1 MSGGENGDDDDTG
14 DFSTEE
20 FDLDLVALEEGRRTV
35 DKQNEILN
43 NIDDKAARI
52 LRINLVIVGLILT
65 GLSVATGAERQT
77 DPVQEVLPDVIN
89 TYTEL
94 GLLAL
99 LLSTGVAALT
109 YTASALR
116 IGVTGGS
123 LRKIVFEGDTADRKR
138 LRGLTRSYSKW
149 IEQNYRTNAY
159 NAPLATLTLIFL
171 VYAVVL
177 FTLGGIETI
186 RPVQWYENV
195 VALVFIIIFTALT
208 GIKGQIQ
215 RYLRLRG
222 EH

>member
-1 MSGGENGDDDDTG
+1 MSGGENGDDAED
-14 DFSTEE
+14 SSIEE
-20 FDLDLVALEEGRRTV
+20 FDLDLVALEEGRRTI

-52 LRINLVIVGLILT
+52 LRINLVIVGLIFT
-65 GLSVATGAERQT
+65 GLSVVTGTESQT
-77 DPVQEVLPDVIN
+77 DQVQEILPDVIN
-89 TYTEL
+89 IYTEL

-123 LRKIVFEGDTADRKR
+123 LRRIVFEGDTLDRKR

-159 NAPLATLTLIFL
+159 NAPLATVTLIFL
-171 VYAVVL
+171 VYAVIL
-177 FTLGGIETI
+177 LTLGGIETI
-186 RPVQWYENV
+186 RAVRWYENV
-195 VALVFIIIFTALT
+195 VAMIFIVIFTVLT
-208 GIKGQIQ
+208 GIWGQIE

>member
-1 MSGGENGDDDDTG
+1 MSDEDDRGPQNGP
-14 DFSTEE
+14 TEE
-20 FDLDLVALEEGRRTV
+20 FDLDLVALEEGRRTI

-52 LRINLVIVGLILT
+52 LRINLVIVGLLLT
-65 GLSVATGAERQT
+65 GLSVATGTGSET
-77 DPVQEVLPDVIN
+77 GPVEQLLPSAVN

-94 GLLAL
+94 GLFML

-123 LRKIVFEGDTADRKR
+123 LRRIVFEGDTSDRKR

-177 FTLGGIETI
+177 LTLGGIETI
-186 RPVQWYENV
+186 RAVRWYENA
-195 VALVFIIIFTALT
+195 VALLFIAIYTALT
-208 GIKGQIQ
+208 GITGQVK

>member
-1 MSGGENGDDDDTG
+1 MSDGGNGDDAEA
-14 DFSTEE
+14 STSDE
-20 FDLDLVALEEGRRTV
+20 FDLDLVALEEGRRTI

-65 GLSVATGAERQT
+65 GLSVATGTDKQT
-77 DPVQEVLPDVIN
+77 GSVQAALPDVIN
-89 TYTEL
+89 IYTEL
-94 GLLAL
+94 GLLAI

-123 LRKIVFEGDTADRKR
+123 LRRIVFEGDISDRKR

-159 NAPLATLTLIFL
+159 NAPLATLTLVFL

-177 FTLGGIETI
+177 LTLGGIETI
-186 RPVQWYENV
+186 RSVRWYENV
-195 VALVFIIIFTALT
+195 VALGFGIVFTVLT
-208 GIKGQIQ
+208 GIIGQIK

>member
-1 MSGGENGDDDDTG
+1 MLGGGNGDDAG
-14 DFSTEE
+14 SSPTEE
-20 FDLDLVALEEGRRTV
+20 FDLDLIALEEGRRTI

-65 GLSVATGAERQT
+65 GLSIATGAGRHT
-77 DPVQEVLPDVIN
+77 GPVQEALPDVIN
-89 TYTEL
+89 VYTEL
-94 GLLAL
+94 ALLAL

-123 LRKIVFEGDTADRKR
+123 LRRIVFEGDTPDRKR
-138 LRGLTRSYSKW
+138 LRGLTRSYSQW

-177 FTLGGIETI
+177 LTLGGIETI
-186 RPVQWYENV
+186 RAVQWYENV
-195 VALVFIIIFTALT
+195 VALVFIVVFTGLT

-215 RYLRLRG
+215 RYLPLRG
-222 EH
+222 ES

>member
-1 MSGGENGDDDDTG
+1 MSGGETGDDDAGST
-14 DFSTEE
+14 STEE
-20 FDLDLVALEEGRRTV
+20 FDLDLVALEEGRRTI

-65 GLSVATGAERQT
+65 GLSVATGTGGQG

-89 TYTEL
+89 IYTEL
-94 GLLAL
+94 GLFAL

-123 LRKIVFEGDTADRKR
+123 LRRIVFEGDTSDRKR

-159 NAPLATLTLIFL
+159 NAPFATLTLIFL
-171 VYAVVL
+171 VSAVVL

-186 RPVQWYENV
+186 RTVQWYENA
-195 VALVFIIIFTALT
+195 VALVFIIIYIALT
-208 GIKGQIQ
+208 GIKGQVQ

>member
-1 MSGGENGDDDDTG
+1 MSGGENGNGGSGASATG
-14 DFSTEE
+14 E
-20 FDLDLVALEEGRRTV
+20 FDLDLVALEEGRRTI

-65 GLSVATGAERQT
+65 GLSIATGAGRQT
-77 DPVQEVLPDVIN
+77 EPVQQLLLDTIN
-89 TYTEL
+89 IYTQL

-109 YTASALR
+109 YSASALR
-116 IGVTGGS
+116 IGVSGES
-123 LRKIVFEGDTADRKR
+123 LRRIVFEGDIPDRKR
-138 LRGLTRSYSKW
+138 LRGLTRSYSNW

-159 NAPLATLTLIFL
+159 NAPLATLTLSCL

-186 RPVQWYENV
+186 RGVLWYENA
-195 VALVFIIIFTALT
+195 VALIFIVIFTFLT
-208 GIKGQIQ
+208 GIVGQVRRHLQ
-215 RYLRLRG
+215 LRG

>member
-1 MSGGENGDDDDTG
+1 MSDGRSGDDDAEAS
-14 DFSTEE
+14 STEE
-20 FDLDLVALEEGRRTV
+20 FDLDLVALEEGRRTI

-65 GLSVATGAERQT
+65 GLSVATGTESQT
-77 DPVQEVLPDVIN
+77 DPVQEVLPDIIN
-89 TYTEL
+89 VYTEL

-123 LRKIVFEGDTADRKR
+123 LRRIVFEGDTPDRKR

-159 NAPLATLTLIFL
+159 NAPFATLTLIFL

-177 FTLGGIETI
+177 LTLGGIETI
-186 RPVQWYENV
+186 RAVQWYENLIALLFM
-195 VALVFIIIFTALT
+195 VAYTVLT
-208 GIKGQIQ
+208 GIKGQID
-215 RYLRLRG
+215 RYLRLRE

>member
-1 MSGGENGDDDDTG
+1 MSGGGNSDDDTEN
-14 DFSTEE
+14 SWTEE
-20 FDLDLVALEEGRRTV
+20 FDLDLVALEEGRRTI

-52 LRINLVIVGLILT
+52 LRVNLVIVGLILT
-65 GLSVATGAERQT
+65 GLSIATGTGSQT
-77 DPVQEVLPDVIN
+77 DLVQVILPDVIN
-89 TYTEL
+89 IYTEL

-116 IGVTGGS
+116 IGVTGES
-123 LRKIVFEGDTADRKR
+123 LRKIVFEGNTPDRKR

-159 NAPLATLTLIFL
+159 NAPLATLTLTFL

-177 FTLGGIETI
+177 LTLGGIEAI
-186 RPVQWYENV
+186 RAVQSYEIV
-195 VALVFIIIFTALT
+195 VALIFIVAFTMLT
-208 GIKGQIQ
+208 GICGQIA
-215 RYLRLRG
+215 RYRRLRG

>member
-1 MSGGENGDDDDTG
+1 MSGGGNDDDTG
-14 DFSTEE
+14 TSSTEE
-20 FDLDLVALEEGRRTV
+20 FDLDLVALEEGRRTI

-52 LRINLVIVGLILT
+52 LRINLVIVGLLLT
-65 GLSVATGAERQT
+65 GLSVTTGTEKQT

-89 TYTEL
+89 VYTEL
-94 GLLAL
+94 ALLAL

-123 LRKIVFEGDTADRKR
+123 LRRIVFEGDTPDRKR

-177 FTLGGIETI
+177 LVLSGIEII
-186 RPVQWYENV
+186 RAVQWYENV
-195 VALVFIIIFTALT
+195 AALVFLIIFTALT
-208 GIKGQIQ
+208 GIKGQIE

>member
-1 MSGGENGDDDDTG
+1 MSAGGNGDDDG
-14 DFSTEE
+14 PSSPEE
-20 FDLDLVALEEGRRTV
+20 FDLDLVALEEGRRTI

-65 GLSVATGAERQT
+65 GLSVATSTERQT
-77 DPVQEVLPDVIN
+77 NPVQEVLPDAIN
-89 TYTEL
+89 IYTEL

-123 LRKIVFEGDTADRKR
+123 LRRIVFEGDTPDRKR

-177 FTLGGIETI
+177 LTLGGIETV
-186 RPVQWYENV
+186 RTVQWYEDV
-195 VALVFIIIFTALT
+195 VALVFIMIFTAFT
-208 GIKGQIQ
+208 GIIGQIQ

-222 EH
+222 ED

>member
-1 MSGGENGDDDDTG
+1 MSDEDDRGPQNGP
-14 DFSTEE
+14 TEE
-20 FDLDLVALEEGRRTV
+20 FDLDLVALEEGRRTI

-52 LRINLVIVGLILT
+52 LRINLVIVGLLLT
-65 GLSVATGAERQT
+65 GLSVATGTGSET
-77 DPVQEVLPDVIN
+77 GPVEQLLPSAVNI
-89 TYTEL
+89 YTEL
-94 GLLAL
+94 GLFML

-123 LRKIVFEGDTADRKR
+123 LRRIVFEGDTSDRKR

-177 FTLGGIETI
+177 LTLGGIETI
-186 RPVQWYENV
+186 RAVRWYENA
-195 VALVFIIIFTALT
+195 VALLFIAIYTALT
-208 GIKGQIQ
+208 GITGQVK